1 MTTKNRRSVMTL
13 IELLVVIAIIAIMAA
28 MLLPALNKA
37 RVWARRSACASNLKQ
52 LALGNLMYRS
62 DNDDYFCGG
71 ANPSSTEAVQIWP
84 RSLNSYVPGAESNF
98 RMRCPE
104 RPSKYYG
111 LHENYRSS
119 KLVGTT
125 QIRCGRDNVTR
136 TVDIKVHVMMIDA
149 EWPNFS
155 SWQPASLGTGYEN
168 PNFVW
173 NRHLKIVNVA
183 FPDGHIGSH
192 RQSRAKVSASAV
204 GSSDP
209 KVTWW

>member
-1 MTTKNRRSVMTL
+1 MTTKHRRSSMTL
-13 IELLVVIAIIAIMAA
+13 IELLVVIAIIAIIAS

-71 ANPSSTEAVQIWP
+71 ANPSSTEAIQIWP

-98 RMRCPE
+98 RLRCPE
-104 RPSKYYG
+104 RTVKYYG

-136 TVDIKVHVMMIDA
+136 AVDIKVHVMMIDA

>member
-1 MTTKNRRSVMTL
+1 MTTGKRKSEMTL
-13 IELLVVIAIIAIMAA
+13 VELLVVISIIAILAS

-71 ANPSSTEAVQIWP
+71 ANPASAEAIQIWP
-84 RSLNSYVPGAESNF
+84 RSLNSYVPGAEGNF
-98 RMRCPE
+98 RLRCPE
-104 RPSKYYG
+104 KTAKYYG
-111 LHENYRSS
+111 LHENYRGS
-119 KLVGTT
+119 KLIGTA
-125 QIRCGRDNVTR
+125 QIRCGRDNVVR
-136 TVDIKVHVMMIDA
+136 AVDIKAHVMMIDA

-155 SWQPASLGTGYEN
+155 SWQPASLGTGYAD

-173 NRHLKIVNVA
+173 NRHLKVVNVA

-192 RQSRAKVSASAV
+192 SQSRVKVSASSV
-204 GSSDP
+204 GSNDP

>member
-1 MTTKNRRSVMTL
+1 MTTGKRKSEMTL
-13 IELLVVIAIIAIMAA
+13 VELLVVISIIAILAS

-71 ANPSSTEAVQIWP
+71 ANPASAEAIQIWP
-84 RSLNSYVPGAESNF
+84 RSLNSYVPGAERNF
-98 RMRCPE
+98 RLRCPE
-104 RPSKYYG
+104 KTAKYYG
-111 LHENYRSS
+111 LHENYRGS
-119 KLVGTT
+119 KLIGTA
-125 QIRCGRDNVTR
+125 QIRCGRDNVVR
-136 TVDIKVHVMMIDA
+136 AVDIKAHVMMIDA

-155 SWQPASLGTGYEN
+155 SWQPASLGTGYAD

-173 NRHLKIVNVA
+173 NRHLKVVNVA

-192 RQSRAKVSASAV
+192 SQSRVKVSASSV
-204 GSSDP
+204 GSNDP